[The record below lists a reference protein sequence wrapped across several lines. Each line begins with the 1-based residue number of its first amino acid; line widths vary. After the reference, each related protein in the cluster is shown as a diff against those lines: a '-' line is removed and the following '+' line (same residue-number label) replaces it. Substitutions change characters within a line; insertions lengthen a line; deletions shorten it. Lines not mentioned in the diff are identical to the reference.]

1 VKPWSAFHPL
11 VAPEEPVREVE
22 RGTDRRAD
30 PARVASPPV
39 DFLLAAHLGL
49 CQGWPMRLRLGFLGL
64 GTMGGPVAN
73 NLRKA
78 GHDLAVW
85 ARNPASADKLVKKGA
100 VRADTPRACAEGRD
114 AVFLCVA
121 DDLAN
126 DAVLD
131 GPDGVLAGLGKGA
144 VLVDLG
150 TSGTRSARAVGER
163 VARQGAHFVAAPML
177 GSSVAA
183 ERAQLVVVAGGPA
196 EGLNRVRPALHAI
209 SARLFELDSAVHA
222 SLAKL
227 CIASI
232 GAAMATGL
240 GEALALGASGGL
252 DPAKVLE
259 VLQAST
265 FHSPFHLMKGEQMLA
280 GDYAPRVAARLV
292 EKDQRL
298 AQEAAADQGAR
309 LPVNEAARKL
319 LAEVVASGRGDQ
331 DLAVVAELLFEWAQV
346 RR

>member
-1 VKPWSAFHPL
+1 
-11 VAPEEPVREVE
+11 
-22 RGTDRRAD
+22 
-30 PARVASPPV
+30 
-39 DFLLAAHLGL
+39 
-49 CQGWPMRLRLGFLGL
+49 MRLRLGFIGL

-78 GHDLAVW
+78 GHELVVW
-85 ARNPASADKLVKKGA
+85 TRTPSSADTLVKKGA
-100 VRADTPRACAEGRD
+100 TRADTPRACAAGRD
-114 AVFLCVA
+114 AVFLCLT

-150 TSGTRSARAVGER
+150 TSGTRATRAIGER
-163 VARQGAHFVAAPML
+163 VTRQGGLFVAAPVL
-177 GSSVAA
+177 GSRAAA
-183 ERAQLVVVAGGPA
+183 EKAQLVVVAGGPPEA
-196 EGLNRVRPALHAI
+196 LARVRPALHAI
-209 SARLFELDSAVHA
+209 GARLFELDTAVHA
-222 SLAKL
+222 SLTKL
-227 CIASI
+227 CIAVV

-240 GEALALGASGGL
+240 GEALTLGASGGL

-259 VLQAST
+259 VLQASG

-298 AQEAAADQGAR
+298 AQEAAGEQGAR

-319 LAEVVASGRGDQ
+319 LADAVASGRGDQ
-331 DLAVVAELLFEWAQV
+331 DLAVVADLLFEWAQV
-346 RR
+346 KR